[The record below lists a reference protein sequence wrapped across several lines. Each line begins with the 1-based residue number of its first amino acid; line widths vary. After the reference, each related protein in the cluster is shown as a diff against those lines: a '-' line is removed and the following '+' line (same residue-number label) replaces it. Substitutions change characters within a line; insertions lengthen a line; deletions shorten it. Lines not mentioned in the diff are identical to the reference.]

1 MDKEVLRLAIN
12 SFLKLYFDS
21 CKELYKE
28 IGFDKLT
35 SKQFYYLKK
44 IHKSENVTASK
55 FAEFTNL
62 SKPTVTEILNKF
74 SKMGLV
80 TKRVDE
86 SDRRVAYIELT
97 DIGTVLASTNELE
110 SNRITEK
117 VMNKLDNNKLSQLV
131 ELFKEMNEEE

>member
-12 SFLKLYFDS
+12 SFLRLYFNS

-28 IGFDKLT
+28 IGFEKLT

-44 IHKSENVTASK
+44 IHKSDMVTASK
-55 FAEFTNL
+55 FAELTKL
-62 SKPTVTEILNKF
+62 SKPTVTEIINKF
-74 SKMGLV
+74 SKMGLL

-86 SDRRVAYIELT
+86 TDRRVAYIELT
-97 DIGTVLASTNELE
+97 EMGTILASTNELE

-117 VMNKLDNNKLSQLV
+117 VMSKLDNEKLSQLV
-131 ELFKEMNEEE
+131 KLFEEMNEEE